1 MLKIDRNKGFFNNTK
16 PSHDATSTANGFAL
30 FVSETNTVLDILESD
45 YDTSFFVT
53 LLHLAIE
60 QSSVFANLFGKK
72 KKNELDNRE
81 NITIFAPTNAALENF
96 WNASK
101 IPKGDMSP
109 KVAKLL
115 LYHIIAGNKL
125 IDDIFDKCDDF
136 DAKHPEGI
144 CDSIPTFTNLI
155 SQASDDEETNSLR
168 IHPSMDNDVWNINA
182 AQIIKDK
189 ADQIADNGVVH
200 FVDEVC
206 MYMIFPLF
214 EK

>member
-1 MLKIDRNKGFFNNTK
+1 MFI
-16 PSHDATSTANGFAL
+16 
-30 FVSETNTVLDILESD
+30 SESNTVLDILKN
-45 YDTSFFVT
+45 DTDTYEFVR
-53 LLHLAIE
+53 LLEKAID
-60 QSSVFANLFGKK
+60 QYSVFSILFG
-72 KKNELDNRE
+72 NVD

-155 SQASDDEETNSLR
+155 SIASDDFEKPNSLR

-206 MYMIFPLF
+206 MYMIFSHFKNEIVLTPLNLI
-214 EK
+214 ESN

>member
-1 MLKIDRNKGFFNNTK
+1 MFI
-16 PSHDATSTANGFAL
+16 
-30 FVSETNTVLDILESD
+30 SESNTVLDILKN
-45 YDTSFFVT
+45 DTDTYEFVR
-53 LLHLAIE
+53 LLEKAID
-60 QSSVFANLFGKK
+60 QYSVFSILFG
-72 KKNELDNRE
+72 NVE

-144 CDSIPTFTNLI
+144 CDSIPTLTNLI
-155 SQASDDEETNSLR
+155 SIASDDFEKPNSLR

-206 MYMIFPLF
+206 MYMIFPHFINEIVLTPLNLI
-214 EK
+214 ESN

>member
-1 MLKIDRNKGFFNNTK
+1 MFI
-16 PSHDATSTANGFAL
+16 
-30 FVSETNTVLDILESD
+30 SESNTVLDILKN
-45 YDTSFFVT
+45 DTDTYEFVR
-53 LLHLAIE
+53 LLEKAID
-60 QSSVFANLFGKK
+60 QYSVFSILFG
-72 KKNELDNRE
+72 NVE

-144 CDSIPTFTNLI
+144 CDSIPTLTNLI
-155 SQASDDEETNSLR
+155 SIASDDFEKTDSLR

-206 MYMIFPLF
+206 T
-214 EK
+214 

>member
-1 MLKIDRNKGFFNNTK
+1 MFI
-16 PSHDATSTANGFAL
+16 
-30 FVSETNTVLDILESD
+30 SESNTVLDILKN
-45 YDTSFFVT
+45 DTDTYEFVR
-53 LLHLAIE
+53 LLEKAID
-60 QSSVFANLFGKK
+60 QYSVFSILFG
-72 KKNELDNRE
+72 NVE
-81 NITIFAPTNAALENF
+81 NITIFAPTNAALEIF

-144 CDSIPTFTNLI
+144 CDSIPTLTNLI
-155 SQASDDEETNSLR
+155 SIASDDFEKPNSLR

-206 MYMIFPLF
+206 MYMIFPHFINEIVLTPLNLI
-214 EK
+214 ESN

>member
-1 MLKIDRNKGFFNNTK
+1 MFI
-16 PSHDATSTANGFAL
+16 SEST
-30 FVSETNTVLDILESD
+30 TVLDILKN
-45 YDTSFFVT
+45 DTDTYEFVR
-53 LLHLAIE
+53 LLEKAID
-60 QSSVFANLFGKK
+60 QYSVFSILFG
-72 KKNELDNRE
+72 NVE

-144 CDSIPTFTNLI
+144 CDSIPTLTNLI
-155 SQASDDEETNSLR
+155 SITSDDFEKTNSLR

-206 MYMIFPLF
+206 MYMIFPHFINEIVLTPLNLI
-214 EK
+214 ESN

>member
-1 MLKIDRNKGFFNNTK
+1 MFI
-16 PSHDATSTANGFAL
+16 
-30 FVSETNTVLDILESD
+30 SESNTVLDILKN
-45 YDTSFFVT
+45 DTDTYEFVR
-53 LLHLAIE
+53 LLEKAID
-60 QSSVFANLFGKK
+60 QYSVFSILFG
-72 KKNELDNRE
+72 NVE

-144 CDSIPTFTNLI
+144 CDSIPTLTNLI
-155 SQASDDEETNSLR
+155 SIASDDFEKPNSLR

-206 MYMIFPLF
+206 MYMIFSHFKNEIVLTPLNLI
-214 EK
+214 ESN

>member
-1 MLKIDRNKGFFNNTK
+1 MFI
-16 PSHDATSTANGFAL
+16 
-30 FVSETNTVLDILESD
+30 SESNTVLDILKN
-45 YDTSFFVT
+45 DTDTYEFVR
-53 LLHLAIE
+53 LLEKAID
-60 QSSVFANLFGKK
+60 QYSVFSILFG
-72 KKNELDNRE
+72 NVE

-144 CDSIPTFTNLI
+144 CDSIPTLTNLI
-155 SQASDDEETNSLR
+155 SIASDDFEKTDSLR
-168 IHPSMDNDVWNINA
+168 IHPSKDSNIFNINA

>member
-1 MLKIDRNKGFFNNTK
+1 MFI
-16 PSHDATSTANGFAL
+16 
-30 FVSETNTVLDILESD
+30 SESNTVLDILKN
-45 YDTSFFVT
+45 DTDTYEFVR
-53 LLHLAIE
+53 LLEKAID
-60 QSSVFANLFGKK
+60 QYSVFSILFG
-72 KKNELDNRE
+72 NVE

-144 CDSIPTFTNLI
+144 CDSIPTLTNLI
-155 SQASDDEETNSLR
+155 SIASDDFEKPNSLR

-206 MYMIFPLF
+206 MYMIFPHFKNEIVLTPLNLI
-214 EK
+214 ESN